1 MTNRSRVRGTASPNY
16 RKALLPAAL
25 SLAMMSLTAHA
36 ADTWVATHTGPALL
50 KTAAPA
56 AAATAVSGTTAISGY
71 SLAMSGNPSLSGTMV
86 SPLEASQPLHIAVSL
101 KLHNADQ
108 LDQFLQQLN
117 QPGSANYHKFLT
129 PAQFKAKYSP
139 TDAEV
144 QAVVAHLQQNGFTN
158 IEVAGNNQL
167 VTADGNAL
175 NVTSAFRTDMKRF
188 DFQGKP
194 RFANDS
200 AASVPQALGNI
211 VSAVVGLQNISVKHT
226 MFHKATL
233 VTQPQAAVG
242 HSPADFSTIYGG
254 SSMAAATN
262 TTVGVITWGK
272 MTQTI
277 TDLGTFTS
285 HAGLAT
291 VSTQT
296 VNVGS
301 GTFWNDA
308 DSNVEW
314 SLDSQSIVG
323 TSGGVQKLIFYAA
336 VNGTNDASLTDAGI
350 SAAYNKAVTDNVA
363 KVVNISL
370 GEDETAA
377 NSSGTLATDDAIFAQ
392 AAAQGQTFSVSAGDE
407 GVYESYGG
415 DILRHGTSTVLSG
428 VSLTNYTVSEPAVS
442 PNVIAVGGTTLS
454 TSGTTWSGETVWNE
468 GVEQDESNTADD
480 RLWATGGGVSK
491 FETAPAWQKTALG
504 SSITKRVLPDVA
516 FDAAQSTGALI
527 YANGSQ
533 YQVGGTSL
541 ASPIFVGAWARIQS
555 ANGNA
560 LGFPASKFYASFPGN
575 PSLLHDVTS
584 GNNGYNGNGYNAATG
599 WDYTTGFGSFDIGKV
614 STYAAANWGGG
625 GTTPPPTN
633 TPPVANFSDT
643 ISGLT
648 VNFTDSST
656 DSDGSIA
663 SRSWSFG
670 DGSTST
676 STSPSHTYATAG
688 TYTVSLTAT
697 DNDGATNT
705 KTSSVT
711 VSSGGG
717 GSSGNVLQ
725 NGVALTGQSAA
736 MNAQLAYTV
745 VIPAG
750 ATNLVI
756 AESGGTGDAD
766 LYTKFGSAPTL
777 TSYDCRPYVSGNN
790 ESCSVAAPQ
799 AGTYYVMLNAY
810 AAFSG
815 VSIKATW
822 STGSGGSGGGNVL
835 QNGTPVTGLA
845 ATTNNAVNYTM
856 VVPSGAHNLKF
867 SIAGGT
873 GDADLYVK
881 RGSAPTTSSYDC
893 RPYVTGNTE
902 SCNTTTP
909 TAGTYYIMV
918 RAYSSYTGVTLTGSY
933 TQ

>member
-1 MTNRSRVRGTASPNY
+1 LNF

-25 SLAMMSLTAHA
+25 SLAMMSLSAHA
-36 ADTWVATHTGPALL
+36 ADNWVATRTGPALL

-56 AAATAVSGTTAISGY
+56 GTSSTLSTQTAISAY
-71 SLAMSGNPSLSGTMV
+71 SLNMSGNPSLSSTLV
-86 SPLEASQPLHIAVSL
+86 TPLESSQQLHVAVSL
-101 KLHNADQ
+101 KLRNADQ
-108 LDQFLQQLN
+108 LDQLLQQLN
-117 QPGSANYHKFLT
+117 QPGSPNFHKYLT
-129 PAQFKAKYSP
+129 PAQFKAKFSP
-139 TDAEV
+139 TDAQV
-144 QAVVAHLQQNGFTN
+144 QAVVAHLQQNGFSN

-167 VTADGNAL
+167 ITADGNAL
-175 NVTSAFRTDMKRF
+175 NVTGAFHTNMKRF
-188 DFQGKP
+188 DYLGKP

-211 VSAVVGLQNISVKHT
+211 VNAVVGLQNVNVKHT
-226 MFHKATL
+226 MYNKATL
-233 VTQPQAAVG
+233 VTAQPQATGSAVA
-242 HSPADFSTIYGG
+242 HSPADFSGIYGG
-254 SSMAAATN
+254 SSMPAATN

-272 MTQTI
+272 MTQVI
-277 TDLGTFTS
+277 TDLGTFTGN
-285 HAGLAT
+285 AGLAT

-314 SLDSQSIVG
+314 ALDSQSIVG

-377 NSSGTLATDDAIFAQ
+377 NGSGTLATDDQIFAQ

-407 GVYESYGG
+407 GVYESYAG
-415 DILRHGTSTVLSG
+415 DLYKHGTTTLLSG
-428 VSLTNYTVSEPAVS
+428 VSLSNYSVSEPAVS

-454 TSGTTWSGETVWNE
+454 TNGTAWSGETVWNE
-468 GVEQDESNTADD
+468 GLQQDGNNTADD

-491 FETAPAWQKTALG
+491 YETAPSWQTSALG

-527 YANGSQ
+527 YANGNQ

-555 ANGNA
+555 ANGNS
-560 LGFPASKFYASFPGN
+560 LGFPASNFYAAFPGN
-575 PSLLHDVTS
+575 PTLLHDVTS
-584 GNNGYNGNGYNAATG
+584 GNNGYNGYGYSAAAG
-599 WDYTTGFGSFDIGKV
+599 WDYTTGFGSFDMGKV
-614 STYAAANWGGG
+614 STYAAANWGGS
-625 GTTPPPTN
+625 TPPPTN
-633 TPPVANFSDT
+633 NPPVANFSDT
-643 ISGLT
+643 TSGLT
-648 VNFTDSST
+648 ANFTDSST
-656 DSDGSIA
+656 DSDGNIA
-663 SRSWSFG
+663 SRAWNFG
-670 DGSTST
+670 DGGTST
-676 STSPSHTYATAG
+676 ATNPSHTYTAAG
-688 TYTVSLTAT
+688 TYTVSLQVT
-697 DNDGATNT
+697 DNGGASNT
-705 KTSSVT
+705 KTQSVT

-717 GSSGNVLQ
+717 GGGNVLQ

-736 MNAQLAYTV
+736 KNGQLAYTV

-750 ATNLVI
+750 ASDLVI

-766 LYTKFGSAPTL
+766 LYTRFGSAPTL
-777 TSYDCRPYVSGNN
+777 TSYDCRPYVTGNN

-822 STGSGGSGGGNVL
+822 STGGGGGGGNVL
-835 QNGTPVTGLA
+835 QNGVPVTGLS
-845 ATTNNAVNYTM
+845 ATRNNAVNYTM
-856 VVPSGAHNLKF
+856 VVPSGASNLKF
-867 SIAGGT
+867 AIAGGT

-893 RPYVTGNTE
+893 RPYVSGNTE
-902 SCNTTTP
+902 SCTTASP

-918 RAYSSYTGVTLTGSY
+918 RAYQTYTGVTLTGSY

>member
-1 MTNRSRVRGTASPNY
+1 MTNSRRLRGTASPLY

-25 SLAMMSLTAHA
+25 SLAMLSLTAHA
-36 ADTWVATHTGPALL
+36 ADNWVTTHTGPALI
-50 KTAAPA
+50 KPS
-56 AAATAVSGTTAISGY
+56 TAVTTAVAGAPVSGNGY
-71 SLAMSGNPSLSGTMV
+71 TLAMTGNPSLAGSMIA
-86 SPLEASQPLHIAVSL
+86 PLEASQPLHIAVSL

-108 LDQFLQQLN
+108 LNQFLAQLN
-117 QPGSANYHKFLT
+117 DPASANYHKFLT

-158 IEVAGNNQL
+158 IEVAANNQL
-167 VTADGNAL
+167 VTADGAAL
-175 NVTSAFRTDMKRF
+175 NVTSAFHTDMKRF
-188 DFQGKP
+188 DFAGKS

-211 VSAVVGLQNISVKHT
+211 VNAVIGLQNVEVKHT

-242 HSPADFSTIYGG
+242 HSPADFSSIYGG
-254 SSMAAATN
+254 GSMPAATN

-285 HAGLAT
+285 HAGMAT

-392 AAAQGQTFSVSAGDE
+392 AAAQGQTFSASSGDE

-415 DILRHGTSTVLSG
+415 DILKHGTTTVLSG

-442 PNVIAVGGTTLS
+442 PNIIAVGGTTLS

-468 GVEQDESNTADD
+468 GVQQDQNNSADD

-541 ASPIFVGAWARIQS
+541 ASPIFVGAWARILS
-555 ANGNA
+555 ANGNN
-560 LGFPASKFYASFPGN
+560 LGFPASKFYAAFPSN

-584 GNNGYNGNGYNAATG
+584 GNNGYGGNGYNAAAG
-599 WDYTTGFGSFDIGKV
+599 WDYTTGFGSFDMGKV
-614 STYAAANWGGG
+614 STYAAANWGG
-625 GTTPPPTN
+625 TTPPTN
-633 TPPVANFSDT
+633 NPPVANFSDT
-643 ISGLT
+643 TSGLT
-648 VNFTDSST
+648 ANFTDSST
-656 DSDGSIA
+656 DSDGTIA
-663 SRSWSFG
+663 SRSWNFG
-670 DGSTST
+670 DGGTST
-676 STSPSHTYATAG
+676 TTNPSHTYTAAG
-688 TYTVSLTAT
+688 TYTVSLTVT

-705 KTSSVT
+705 KTASVT

-717 GSSGNVLQ
+717 GGGNVLQ
-725 NGVALTGQSAA
+725 NGVALTNQSAA
-736 MNAQLAYTV
+736 KNAQLTYTV

-750 ATNLVI
+750 ASNLVI
-756 AESGGTGDAD
+756 SESGGTGDAD

-777 TSYDCRPYVSGNN
+777 TSYDCRPYVTGNS
-790 ESCSVAAPQ
+790 ESCSVASPQ
-799 AGTYYVMLNAY
+799 AGTYYVMVNAY

-815 VSIKATW
+815 LSVKATW
-822 STGSGGSGGGNVL
+822 STGGGGSGNVL
-835 QNGTPVTGLA
+835 QNGSPVTGLA

-856 VVPSGAHNLKF
+856 VVPSGASGLKF
-867 SIAGGT
+867 TIAGGT

-893 RPYVTGNTE
+893 RPYVTGNSET
-902 SCNTTTP
+902 CNISP
-909 TAGTYYIMV
+909 STAGTYYIMV

>member
-1 MTNRSRVRGTASPNY
+1 MTNRSRVRSIASPGY
-16 RKALLPAAL
+16 RKALLPTAL

-50 KTAAPA
+50 KTSAPA
-56 AAATAVSGTTAISGY
+56 VAATAGSGLTGY
-71 SLAMSGNPSLSGTMV
+71 SLALSGNPSLSGTMV

-108 LDQFLQQLN
+108 LDQFLAQLN

-129 PAQFKAKYSP
+129 AAQFKAKYAP

-167 VTADGNAL
+167 VTADGHAL
-175 NVTSAFRTDMKRF
+175 NVTSAFQTNMKRF
-188 DFQGKP
+188 DFNGKP

-211 VSAVVGLQNISVKHT
+211 VNAVVGLQNIEVKHT

-254 SSMAAATN
+254 SSMPAATN

-285 HAGLAT
+285 SAGLAT
-291 VSTQT
+291 VNATT

-392 AAAQGQTFSVSAGDE
+392 AAAQGQTFSASAGDE

-415 DILRHGTSTVLSG
+415 DILKHGTTTVLSG

-468 GVEQDESNTADD
+468 GVEQDQNTTADD

-504 SSITKRVLPDVA
+504 SSVTKREIPDVA

-541 ASPIFVGAWARIQS
+541 ASPIFVGAWARILS
-555 ANGNA
+555 ANGNN
-560 LGFPASKFYASFPGN
+560 LGFPASKFYAAFPSN

-584 GNNGYNGNGYNAATG
+584 GNNGYGGNGYNAAAG
-599 WDYTTGFGSFDIGKV
+599 WDNTTGFGSFDIGKV
-614 STYAAANWGGG
+614 STFAAANWG

-633 TPPVANFSDT
+633 NPPVANFSDT

-656 DSDGSIA
+656 DSDGTIA
-663 SRSWSFG
+663 SRSWNFG

-676 STSPSHTYATAG
+676 TASPSHTYTAAG
-688 TYTVSLTAT
+688 TYTVSLTVT
-697 DNDGATNT
+697 DNGGATNT

-717 GSSGNVLQ
+717 GGTGNVLQ
-725 NGVALTGQSAA
+725 NGVALTGQTAA
-736 MNAQLAYTV
+736 KNAQLAYTV
-745 VIPAG
+745 VIPSG

-756 AESGGTGDAD
+756 ATSGGTGDAD
-766 LYTKFGSAPTL
+766 LYTKFGSAPT
-777 TSYDCRPYVSGNN
+777 TSSYDCRPYVTGNN
-790 ESCSVAAPQ
+790 ETCTVAAPQ

-815 VSIKATW
+815 LSIKATW
-822 STGSGGSGGGNVL
+822 TAGSGGGGGGTVL
-835 QNGTPVTGLA
+835 QNGVAVTGLA

-856 VVPSGAHNLKF
+856 VVPSGASALKF
-867 SIAGGT
+867 AISGGT

-893 RPYVTGNTE
+893 RPYVSGNTE
-902 SCNTTTP
+902 SCSISP
-909 TAGTYYIMV
+909 STAGTYYIMV
-918 RAYSSYTGVTLTGSY
+918 RAYSSYTGVTLKGSY

>member
-1 MTNRSRVRGTASPNY
+1 MTNRSRIRGIASPAY

-50 KTAAPA
+50 KAATPA
-56 AAATAVSGTTAISGY
+56 IASTAVSGANAAPGY
-71 SLAMSGNPSLSGTMV
+71 TLAMSGNPSLAGTMV
-86 SPLEASQPLHIAVSL
+86 SPLESSQSLHIAVSL
-101 KLHNADQ
+101 KLHSTDQ

-117 QPGSANYHKFLT
+117 QPGSPSYHKYLT
-129 PAQFKAKYSP
+129 PAQFKAKFSP

-144 QAVVAHLQQNGFTN
+144 QAVVTHLQQNGFSN

-167 VTADGNAL
+167 ITADGNAL
-175 NVTSAFRTDMKRF
+175 NVASAFHTNMKRF
-188 DFQGKP
+188 DYLGKP

-211 VSAVVGLQNISVKHT
+211 VSAVVGLQNVNVKHT
-226 MFHKATL
+226 MYNKATL
-233 VTQPQAAVG
+233 VTPQAAAVAVA
-242 HSPADFSTIYGG
+242 HSPADFSAIYGG
-254 SSMAAATN
+254 AGLPAATN

-272 MTQTI
+272 MTQVI
-277 TDLGTFTS
+277 TDLNTFTS

-314 SLDSQSIVG
+314 ALDSQSIVG
-323 TSGGVQKLIFYAA
+323 TSGGVQKLIFYSA
-336 VNGTNDASLTDAGI
+336 VNGTNDGSLTDAGI

-377 NSSGTLATDDAIFAQ
+377 HSSGTLATDDQIFAQ
-392 AAAQGQTFSVSAGDE
+392 AAAQGQTFSVSSGDE

-415 DILRHGTSTVLSG
+415 DIVKHSTGAVLSG

-468 GVEQDESNTADD
+468 GLEQDQGNTADD

-560 LGFPASKFYASFPGN
+560 LGFPASKFYAAFPGN

-584 GNNGYNGNGYNAATG
+584 GNNGYNGNGYNAAAG

-614 STYAAANWGGG
+614 STYAAANWGG
-625 GTTPPPTN
+625 TTPPPTN
-633 TPPVANFSDT
+633 NPPVANFGDT

-676 STSPSHTYATAG
+676 STSPSHTYTAAG
-688 TYTVSLTAT
+688 TYTVSLTVT

-717 GSSGNVLQ
+717 GTGNVLQ

-736 MNAQLAYTV
+736 KNAQLAYTV

-756 AESGGTGDAD
+756 SESGGTGDAD
-766 LYTKFGSAPTL
+766 LYTRFGSAPTL
-777 TSYDCRPYVSGNN
+777 TSYDCRPYVSGNA
-790 ESCSVAAPQ
+790 ESCTVAAPQ
-799 AGTYYVMLNAY
+799 AGTYYVMVNAY

-815 VSIKATW
+815 LSVKATW
-822 STGSGGSGGGNVL
+822 TAGGGSGGTVL
-835 QNGTPVTGLA
+835 QNGTPVTGLH

-918 RAYSSYTGVTLTGSY
+918 RAYSSYTGLTLTGSY